1 MKVQRRLLEFL
12 AGGLAI
18 FAMGV
23 AAAAQSPAPVP
34 PPPPLEPGPTLFYQ
48 EFSPPGPPPEAVDV
62 GFVGFEAGPGDKVV
76 KAAPYSAQVST
87 DMTQVL
93 SDGNRIN
100 RKNTGMVYR
109 DSEGRTRREQT
120 MNSIGPFATGGN
132 PIQVVLINDPVAGV
146 HYVLEPQRKVA
157 RKMPM
162 PPGGFLKAPETR
174 RLSVASQEEVKSES
188 LGQQVMEGITVE
200 GTRITRTI
208 PVGAIGNELPIEIVT
223 ERWFSSDLQANLMV
237 KRIDPRIGTS
247 VYQLTN
253 ITRSDPAAPLFQVPA
268 DYIVQ
273 EGKPGSFRI
282 ERRLQP

>member
-1 MKVQRRLLEFL
+1 MKAQRRLFEFL

-18 FAMGV
+18 FAMGM
-23 AAAAQSPAPVP
+23 AAAAQSPAPP
-34 PPPPLEPGPTLFYQ
+34 PPEPGPTLFYQ

-146 HYVLEPQRKVA
+146 HYVLEPQKKVA

-162 PPGGFLKAPETR
+162 PPGEFLNAPETR
-174 RLSVASQEEVKSES
+174 RLSVASQETVKSES

-208 PVGAIGNELPIEIVT
+208 PAGAIGNELPIEIVT
-223 ERWFSSDLQANLMV
+223 ERWFSSDLQANVMV
-237 KRIDPRIGTS
+237 KRTDPRIGTS

-253 ITRSDPAAPLFQVPA
+253 VTRSDPAAPLFQVPA